1 MAQTVKSTSSATSKV
16 LKALGVFGSV
26 QVVTILCSVIRT
38 KLVALWI
45 GPAGVGLITLYN
57 STVDLISNTTQLN
70 LRQSAVRDIST
81 EADKAKVI
89 AVTRKIA
96 FVLGLAGMLLT
107 LAASPLLSIFTF
119 GDTAHTVAFAA
130 LSVMMLLSAVAS
142 GEWAVMQGLE
152 RLKLLARSTLLSSL
166 TATAAA
172 IPLFYFFRIDGIVPV
187 LIIFAASN
195 CLYAFVLRVR
205 DVPQIRLSLRQSWQ
219 CGRGMLALGFYMTVS
234 MALTLLASYVFAV
247 WLFHQGGD
255 KAVGIYQSG
264 YTLVNSYVG
273 MIFTAIAMEYYPRLA
288 AVAKSRMRTE
298 LVVSHEIKIALL
310 VLMPV
315 IVLFVACKEAV
326 IYLLYSPDFYAA
338 LPYVSLA
345 IVGVIFRGL
354 SWCMAYAILARGD
367 GRIYVFTELA
377 SAVVYLALNIPLYSC
392 YGYAGLG
399 VAYIAWFAI
408 YTAVCYGVYRK
419 RYGLRLRGGVAA
431 LAVVTLA
438 VSAVA
443 LWLDSI
449 FGFVAPLIFFVPVAA
464 YAVCRLRAMLIA

>member
-1 MAQTVKSTSSATSKV
+1 M
-16 LKALGVFGSV
+16 
-26 QVVTILCSVIRT
+26 
-38 KLVALWI
+38 
-45 GPAGVGLITLYN
+45 
-57 STVDLISNTTQLN
+57 
-70 LRQSAVRDIST
+70 
-81 EADKAKVI
+81 
-89 AVTRKIA
+89 TRKIA

-219 CGRGMLALGFYMTVS
+219 SGRGMLALGFYMTVS

-338 LPYVSLA
+338 LPYFE
-345 IVGVIFRGL
+345 IGRGL
-354 SWCMAYAILARGD
+354 AVCHTRPCRGD
-367 GRIYVFTELA
+367 LPQNH
-377 SAVVYLALNIPLYSC
+377 L
-392 YGYAGLG
+392 
-399 VAYIAWFAI
+399 
-408 YTAVCYGVYRK
+408 
-419 RYGLRLRGGVAA
+419 
-431 LAVVTLA
+431 
-438 VSAVA
+438 
-443 LWLDSI
+443 
-449 FGFVAPLIFFVPVAA
+449 
-464 YAVCRLRAMLIA
+464 